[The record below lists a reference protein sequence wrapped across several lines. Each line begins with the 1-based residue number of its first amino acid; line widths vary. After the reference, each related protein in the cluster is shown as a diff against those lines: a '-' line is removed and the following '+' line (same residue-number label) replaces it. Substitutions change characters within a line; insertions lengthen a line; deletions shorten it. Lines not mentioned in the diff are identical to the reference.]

1 MTVVAAPQALARLES
16 LICAFAFLTLITAHV
31 ATPLALVQ
39 QSPAI
44 VIASVTWTTR
54 HGSFLLSGISIFFH
68 R

>member
-31 ATPLALVQ
+31 ATLLAPVQ
-39 QSPAI
+39 QTPAT

-54 HGSFLLSGISIFFH
+54 HGSFLLSGIFIFFP
-68 R
+68 